1 MCCFLDGAV
10 KDNVKKCLRK
20 NGLLFRVC
28 FDYLELMLF
37 RLLFRKTVK
46 SNFLQPAASTKFSDF
61 R

>member
-10 KDNVKKCLRK
+10 KDNVKKYLRR

-46 SNFLQPAASTKFSDF
+46 SNFLQPAASTKFSGF